1 MLSYHTSPM
10 DSFNILQVQRHRSSF
25 RVAQDDVGYCIIA
38 LRTRIHNGHQQKY
51 QTAWYDKYF
60 GVRFQ
65 SRHVRLLD
73 VRLLVYQVSY
83 TYGALMSHW
92 SYVRI
97 QQWYLALIGAPF
109 GSASVDKSTSKTFQP
124 FPTEKRQYHHAAE
137 NWFPACD
144 FISSLYGMIYDMIF
158 TRPPPQHTS
167 TWQVATVRQNR
178 KGWASSVLHL
188 TPCTRVMSCHGNHG
202 RRGVGARFS
211 NFKSLARGHYKVDA
225 ARQLRW
231 RPTGGRSPTWR
242 IRFAHYGTYPESLV
256 ENAFQQT
263 TTKLIPSDV
272 QLFYT
277 RYLQKQ
283 KI

>member
-1 MLSYHTSPM
+1 MVWQVLWGSIPISPCT
-10 DSFNILQVQRHRSSF
+10 ITR
-25 RVAQDDVGYCIIA
+25 CTI
-38 LRTRIHNGHQQKY
+38 TRIPGIIY
-51 QTAWYDKYF
+51 VRRIDVALIIRTYTAVVSSIDRGTLRQRLGRQVHIKNFSAFSHRKKAISSCRRELIPRVWFHLLPLWYD
-60 GVRFQ
+60 
-65 SRHVRLLD
+65 
-73 VRLLVYQVSY
+73 
-83 TYGALMSHW
+83 
-92 SYVRI
+92 I
-97 QQWYLALIGAPF
+97 WYDI
-109 GSASVDKSTSKTFQP
+109 
-124 FPTEKRQYHHAAE
+124 RQ
-137 NWFPACD
+137 
-144 FISSLYGMIYDMIF
+144 
-158 TRPPPQHTS
+158 TPPQHTS